1 MEHNFQYFVLLCQ
14 KKLKKKIEIAVS
26 FLRAWALLEIS
37 RNKQQL
43 ATTKQNL
50 QAYKQDN

>member
-14 KKLKKKIEIAVS
+14 KKLKKNEIAVS